1 MKGSSKILICIGS
14 VCVILACVA
23 GVYLINATDKND
35 KSTAS
40 DSNVNIDTSIDS
52 DLNVSN
58 IINNIDNI
66 KDGGISFNSNA
77 VATDS
82 DAIVD
87 TSSVKKDE
95 FSLWEEEFNNNN
107 LWEKE
112 FNNCAETMMNNIE
125 QWMSDKN
132 LTIDEKI
139 HRLEI
144 IEMYSASWLAYKSFV
159 TNWVQ
164 REGSLTQLK
173 AREEIF
179 KQATLLMVLI
189 ADNYGGYS
197 RESYE
202 FIYDH
207 GSSREALLSAGNE
220 ALQMENVIDE
230 SAKIIEEE
238 FEEIDHYSERIVL
251 EADAWEAE
259 FHNCME
265 KYSEMFYKTYRENEY
280 EEQVLR
286 LWGDFVEL
294 WAENDAEIEALWGAG
309 SGLRVFMAKRK
320 RECYR
325 TATLLMIY
333 QMEQNGIDYEF
344 IYNIEADRDFFRRI
358 TERYK

>member
-14 VCVILACVA
+14 VCVILACAA

-35 KSTAS
+35 RSITS
-40 DSNVNIDTSIDS
+40 ESNIDNDVSTNS
-52 DLNVSN
+52 DLN
-58 IINNIDNI
+58 D
-66 KDGGISFNSNA
+66 SNA
-77 VATDS
+77 AAADI
-82 DAIVD
+82 DEIVD
-87 TSSVKKDE
+87 TNSVKEDE

-139 HRLEI
+139 HRLEN
-144 IEMYSASWLAYKSFV
+144 IELFSASLLAYKSFV

-173 AREEIF
+173 SREEIF

-189 ADNYGGYS
+189 TDNYGGYS

-202 FIYDH
+202 FVYDH
-207 GSSREALLSAGNE
+207 GSSREELLFAGNE
-220 ALQMENVIDE
+220 ALHMENVIDE

-238 FEEIDHYSERIVL
+238 FKEIDHYDERTIL

-265 KYSEMFYKTYRENEY
+265 KYSEMFYKTYHENEY

-294 WAENDAEIEALWGAG
+294 WAENDARIEYIVGGSGTWIRMAG
-309 SGLRVFMAKRK
+309 SK

-325 TATLLMIY
+325 TATLLMVY

-344 IYNIEADRDFFRRI
+344 IYDIEADRDFFRRI
-358 TERYK
+358 SERYK

>member
-14 VCVILACVA
+14 ICVILACAA
-23 GVYLINATDKND
+23 GTYLISAADNSDRSIT
-35 KSTAS
+35 S
-40 DSNVNIDTSIDS
+40 DSNVNKDASIDS

-66 KDGGISFNSNA
+66 KDSGISFNSNA
-77 VATDS
+77 VVGINE
-82 DAIVD
+82 IVD
-87 TSSVKKDE
+87 INSIKKDE

-112 FNNCAETMMNNIE
+112 FNNCAGTMMNNIE
-125 QWMSDKN
+125 QWMSGKN

-144 IEMYSASWLAYKSFV
+144 IEMFSASWLAYMSFV

-164 REGSLTQLK
+164 REGSLTQLES
-173 AREEIF
+173 REEIF

-207 GSSREALLSAGNE
+207 GSSREELLSAGNE
-220 ALQMENVIDE
+220 ALHMENVIDE

-238 FEEIDHYSERIVL
+238 FKEIDHYNERIDL

-259 FHNCME
+259 FHSCME
-265 KYSEMFYKTYRENEY
+265 KYAEMYDNTYNEY
-280 EEQVLR
+280 DEQVLR

-294 WAENDAEIEALWGAG
+294 WAENDAEIETLWGGG
-309 SGLRVFMAKRK
+309 SGLRVFMAERK

-325 TATLLMIY
+325 TATLLMIC
-333 QMEQNGIDYEF
+333 QMEQNGIDYQF
-344 IYNIEADRDFFRRI
+344 IYDIEADRDFFRRI
-358 TERYK
+358 SEHYK